1 MTHSIDVLTK
11 KLEEIKIADDIF
23 FGKDLSFEQK
33 ILNAIIE
40 KLGEELKDWEV
51 SFYLNKKS
59 MAICCATLVLTK
71 VDAKKLLVVVDRL
84 LDEHFFQGNGLL
96 QLGWCS
102 HYMLDRRIQLYPKNE
117 SAARKTEIVEFYWFS
132 YSPNRFDKQPN
143 LSKVE
148 VCSCVH
154 FYFLKVK

>member
-1 MTHSIDVLTK
+1 MPH
-11 KLEEIKIADDIF
+11 
-23 FGKDLSFEQK
+23 EQNF
-33 ILNAIIE
+33 LNAITE
-40 KLGEELKDWEV
+40 KLSTELKDCGV
-51 SFYLNKKS
+51 SSYLNRKS
-59 MAICCATLVLTK
+59 MAICCKTLVLTK

-154 FYFLKVK
+154 CYFLKVK